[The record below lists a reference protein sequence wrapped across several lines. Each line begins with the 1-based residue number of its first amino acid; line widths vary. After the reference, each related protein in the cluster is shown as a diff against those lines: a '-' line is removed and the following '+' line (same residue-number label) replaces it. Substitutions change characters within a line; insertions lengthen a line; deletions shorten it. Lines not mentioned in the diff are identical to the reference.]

1 MTVGVSS
8 SSSSSDIRI
17 DKVER
22 VPSGSIAVLDSSDTV
37 DIPKGWLL
45 ADGSNGTVD
54 LEKRYPKMAGS
65 SGSSSGSLT
74 TNAFNHKHSVGT
86 YNPGFGSTA
95 SGVPNDNSNDVSVD
109 LQPNSQSVIF
119 IQSFAE
125 SRLPDN
131 VIPFSE
137 VEADTL
143 PSEFSESNLVS
154 DDRYMKGDSSGAG
167 STFGSTT
174 ADISHTHSFGTR
186 DSDNRFDQIGE
197 STTDSATLT
206 VEYEPPY
213 HVLRILSCSRPS
225 FGYSSFPEQIVFLYA
240 GDVSEL
246 PPTFEVADGTNFSND
261 LTGKYLK
268 VSPSTT
274 LNDSGGSDVLST
286 ISGNHSHN
294 IPVAG
299 GDADLNDLTT
309 VRSGSTGSTNPSNET
324 PELAHTTVVPIVR
337 VSQ

>member
-8 SSSSSDIRI
+8 SSSSSDIRF
-17 DKVER
+17 DKVDR
-22 VPSGSIAVLDSSDTV
+22 APSGSIAVLDSNDTV

-54 LEKRYPKMAGS
+54 LDRRYPKMAGS

-74 TNAFNHKHSVGT
+74 INAFNHSHNVGT
-86 YNPGFGSTA
+86 YNPGEGSNTVGKP
-95 SGVPNDNSNDVSVD
+95 SGGSNDVTVD

-137 VEADTL
+137 VEANTL
-143 PSEFSESNLVS
+143 PPEFSESNLVS

-174 ADISHTHSFGTR
+174 ADISHTHTFDTV

-197 STTDSATLT
+197 STTGSAILS

-213 HVLRILSCSRPS
+213 HVLRILSGSRPS

-246 PPTFEVADGTNFSND
+246 PPRFEVADGTNFSND

-268 VSPSTT
+268 VSPNTT
-274 LNDSGGSDVLST
+274 LNDSGGSDVLGT

-294 IPVAG
+294 IPAGG
-299 GDADLNDLTT
+299 GDADINDFTT

-324 PELAHTTVVPIVR
+324 PELAHTKVVPIVR